1 MKNYNIIFNGEV
13 IQTIKASS
21 FSKTEFGQIE
31 FRDKDVKVFCI
42 IPKEYMVVETEDLTK
57 YQKVLKMILDSL
69 DSTSHND
76 KERALIEFDTLD
88 FWKENFIREWQSY
101 FQKLHDD
108 KIE

>member
-69 DSTSHND
+69 DSTRHND
-76 KERALIEFDTLD
+76 KERELIEFDTLE
-88 FWKENFIREWQSY
+88 FWKENFRREWQSY

>member
-69 DSTSHND
+69 DSTRHND
-76 KERALIEFDTLD
+76 KERELIEFDTLD
-88 FWKENFIREWQSY
+88 SWKEQFRREWQSY
-101 FQKLHDD
+101 FQKLYDD

>member
-1 MKNYNIIFNGEV
+1 MKNYNIIFKGEV

-69 DSTSHND
+69 DSTRHND
-76 KERALIEFDTLD
+76 KERELIEFDTLD
-88 FWKENFIREWQSY
+88 SWKEQFRLDWQEY
-101 FQKLHDD
+101 FQKLYDD

>member
-57 YQKVLKMILDSL
+57 YQQVIKGILDNL
-69 DSTSHND
+69 ESTMHND
-76 KERALIEFDTLD
+76 KERGLLEFDSLE
-88 FWKENFIREWQSY
+88 FWKEKFRIEWLRY
-101 FQKLHDD
+101 FQELYDD

>member
-42 IPKEYMVVETEDLTK
+42 IPKEYMVVETENLTN
-57 YQKVLKMILDSL
+57 YQKVLKGILDNL
-69 DSTSHND
+69 ESTMHND
-76 KERALIEFDTLD
+76 KERGLLEFDSLE
-88 FWKENFIREWQSY
+88 FWKEKFRIEWLRY
-101 FQKLHDD
+101 FQELYDD